1 MVNVMREIVFKWMKR
16 NDEKCMELQRLISEL
31 KSRGFNLGNL
41 YVDENDYPRSD
52 IDNIVRRIRC
62 LQTEIRDVG
71 EKMCEEW
78 IDMHNK
84 RIARLICEMSPFA
97 VVDEVLPNST
107 GEVMGLKKHDKLFRI
122 GEFKVEDFESCDNI
136 VELLE
141 NAHNM
146 KIVLERDGELLDIY
160 FNGNGADVDNG
171 LGLTLRLVERFPLIT
186 MESP

>member
-107 GEVMGLKKHDKLFRI
+107 GEVM
-122 GEFKVEDFESCDNI
+122 
-136 VELLE
+136 
-141 NAHNM
+141 HNM